1 MKPAAFDYHAPDSL
15 EETLALLARHGDD
28 ARILAGGQSLVPL
41 MNMRMVQPEVLISL
55 HRCAELDYLRAED
68 GRLACGAMARQW
80 VVEESNMV
88 RDAGP
93 LLAEALPLVGG
104 RASRNRGTVCGS
116 MAHADPLSELPAVA
130 LALDAEFA
138 INGVQG
144 RRSVAAADFFVSE
157 MTTCIA
163 PGEMLEAVYFPC
175 APVGARA
182 AFVET
187 GNRAHGFA
195 LVGVAAQLEVNADG
209 NCTRARLA
217 ALGVGATAVR
227 LSAAEEVLNGQPL
240 DGGAPRDAGAAAAE
254 SVAPVGNLHADADY
268 RRHLLAELVER
279 AVRAAQ

>member
-15 EETLALLARHGDD
+15 AETLELLARYGDD
-28 ARILAGGQSLVPL
+28 ARVLAGGQSLVPL
-41 MNMRMVQPEVLISL
+41 MNMRMVQPEVLVSL

-68 GRLACGAMARQW
+68 GRLACGAMVRQW

-116 MAHADPLSELPAVA
+116 LAHADPLAELPAVA

-138 INGVQG
+138 INGANG

-157 MTTCIA
+157 MTTCIE

-182 AFVET
+182 AFVEI

-195 LVGVAAQLEVNADG
+195 LVGVAAQLEIAADG
-209 NCTRARLA
+209 NCKSARLA
-217 ALGVGATAVR
+217 ALGVGPTAVR
-227 LSAAEEVLNGQPL
+227 LTASEEILAGRSLEPAVLS
-240 DGGAPRDAGAAAAE
+240 DAGAAAAQG
-254 SVAPVGNLHADADY
+254 VDPVGNLHADADY

-279 AVRAAQ
+279 AVRTAH